1 MLRFLLILLFLI
13 GCSASVIL
21 SSGENAETFISQS
34 IQDNSVIVFS
44 KSYCPYCR
52 RTKSLLSDI
61 TKSTDID
68 VQIVELD
75 LQQENDGQLIQS
87 ELLRLTGQR
96 TVPNVFIHG
105 KHIGGN
111 SDLQQLADSGELSQ
125 ILQAPEKDGAEPDL

>member
-1 MLRFLLILLFLI
+1 MLRFLFVLLFVI
-13 GCSASVIL
+13 GCSASVLL
-21 SSGENAETFISQS
+21 SSGENAETFVSQS

-52 RTKSLLSDI
+52 RTKSLLSDM

-68 VQIVELD
+68 VQIFELD
-75 LQQENDGQLIQS
+75 LQEENDGQLIQS
-87 ELLRLTGQR
+87 ELLRVTGQR

-111 SDLQQLADSGELSQ
+111 SDLQELANSGKLSQ
-125 ILQAPEKDGAEPDL
+125 VLQVHEKDGTEPDL